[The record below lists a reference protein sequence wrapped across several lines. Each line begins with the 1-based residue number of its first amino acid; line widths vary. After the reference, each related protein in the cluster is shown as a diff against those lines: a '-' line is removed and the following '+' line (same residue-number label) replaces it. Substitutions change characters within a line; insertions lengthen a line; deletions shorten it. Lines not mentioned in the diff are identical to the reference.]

1 MKKLIFLLKKLETE
15 SFKSLARK
23 ESDGPYAEIGG
34 DLGWNTIESLPSLF
48 AEKVKEM
55 NINEVVITNSS
66 NGTHI
71 LKLEDK
77 KTKLNRTKRF
87 VLEYKFQQILLK
99 KTTLTSDNDQENKIK
114 NIKNLVTNGLDFKEA
129 IKKYSE
135 DTTNKDLDE
144 LNWIN
149 IENLLP
155 EYKKQFEAY
164 PKENLIGPFKTQ
176 LGWHLIYIYDYQE
189 RDVTNESNKEIA
201 KLELIRAKTELRFE
215 DWFAVL
221 IENSKIK
228 IVEDN

>member
-1 MKKLIFLLKKLETE
+1 
-15 SFKSLARK
+15 
-23 ESDGPYAEIGG
+23 
-34 DLGWNTIESLPSLF
+34 
-48 AEKVKEM
+48 M